1 MGRCFETEILGQR
14 YLLEGGRPAELM
26 KVAAEEVRQRLAATS
41 TTEPVA
47 QRELLIVVALDLAAD
62 LLEERERFR
71 IRMDQAQE
79 RSRRILRL
87 LDGHLEKLTS

>member
-1 MGRCFETEILGQR
+1 MGRCFETEILGRR

-26 KVAAEEVRQRLAATS
+26 KAAVEEVRQRLAAAR

-47 QRELLIVVALDLAAD
+47 DRELLTAIAIDLAVD
-62 LLEERERFR
+62 LLEERERSR
-71 IRMDQAQE
+71 LRMDQAKE

-87 LDGHLEKLTS
+87 LDGHLEELTS